1 MTFAIIG
8 IGIVAPFGFLIALV
22 LSMESSRQKQMQE
35 IRRIGRDFDTYL
47 DGITKRNEEI
57 RKRHG
62 LTVSSD
68 CVDDGDHRRCGD
80 DNFACTKR

>member
-35 IRRIGRDFDTYL
+35 IRKMGRDFDTYL
-47 DGITKRNEEI
+47 DGITKRNDEI
-57 RKRHG
+57 RRRHG
-62 LTVSSD
+62 FTVSSA
-68 CVDDGDHRRCGD
+68 CVDDGDHRCCSD
-80 DNFACTKR
+80 DRLTCTKR

>member
-22 LSMESSRQKQMQE
+22 LSMESSRQRQMQE
-35 IRRIGRDFDTYL
+35 IRMIGRDFEAYT
-47 DGITKRNEEI
+47 DGIAKKNDEI
-57 RKRHG
+57 RRRHG
-62 LTVSSD
+62 LTVSSA
-68 CVDDGDHRRCGD
+68 CVDDGDHRCCGD

>member
-57 RKRHG
+57 RRRHG
-62 LTVSSD
+62 LTVSSA
-68 CVDDGDHRRCGD
+68 CVDDGDNRCCGD

>member
-22 LSMESSRQKQMQE
+22 LSMESSRQRQMQQ
-35 IRRIGRDFDTYL
+35 IRKIGRDFEAYM
-47 DGITKRNEEI
+47 DGITKNNDEI
-57 RKRHG
+57 RKRNG
-62 LTVSSD
+62 LPVSSA

-80 DNFACTKR
+80 DRLTCTKR

>member
-62 LTVSSD
+62 LPVSTS
-68 CVDDGDHRRCGD
+68 CINDGDHRRCGD

>member
-35 IRRIGRDFDTYL
+35 IQKIGRDFDTYL
-47 DGITKRNEEI
+47 DGITKKNDEI

-62 LTVSSD
+62 LPVSSA
-68 CVDDGDHRRCGD
+68 CVDDGDRRCCGD